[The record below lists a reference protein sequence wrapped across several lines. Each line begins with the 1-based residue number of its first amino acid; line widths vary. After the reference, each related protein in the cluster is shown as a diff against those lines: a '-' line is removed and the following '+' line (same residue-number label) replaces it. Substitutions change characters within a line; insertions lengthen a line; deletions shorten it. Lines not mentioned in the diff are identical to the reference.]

1 MIPLLILKMN
11 SFHLNISLIYE
22 KENNN
27 KLLLLDVLFI
37 RIGTRLDAT
46 VYRKDTHN
54 YLYLYWDAFIAIN
67 WKQGTLRTLVNRA
80 SLICSSKE
88 LLHKKLAYLRLA
100 FLLDNKA
107 INKKKKKKKNRRK
120 PKAKGSP

>member
-1 MIPLLILKMN
+1 MSRNGDAMIPLLILKMN

-100 FLLDNKA
+100 FLVDNKA
-107 INKKKKKKKNRRK
+107 INKKKK
-120 PKAKGSP
+120 